1 MSTETETVAARRANF
16 RADAEKW
23 LALNVPDEWR
33 KNRGALDEEQ
43 ETRIRW
49 EWDRQLHAGGFAG
62 LSLPVEYGGQG
73 LGLREEV
80 LFGEL
85 AARAQAPDSLGRIGK
100 ILTAPLL
107 IAHGTE
113 QQRATYLPAIL
124 SGEQVWCQGFSEPG
138 SGSDLASVAGFAQ
151 KVDGGYLVRGRK
163 TWTSYSRQAERCL
176 LLVRTDQDAP
186 RYKNLSLLLLDMKAP
201 GVSLSPIRQI
211 SGSAHFSETTF
222 DDVFVSDEDRVG
234 ADGNGWAMAMAILS
248 SERGA
253 VEAVTR
259 YVEIRADMT
268 LLRDCCARAG
278 EAVDRLQDLELRV
291 ELIRWQVSKAVA
303 REEDEER
310 MLGSVMV
317 LKVLWSELWQELT
330 SLAAKL
336 SCSEHR
342 DHWRYQYLES
352 RAATIYSGTS
362 EIQRNIVAER
372 VLGLPK

>member
-1 MSTETETVAARRANF
+1 MSTETEPVPARRANF
-16 RADAEKW
+16 RADAEQW

-33 KNRGALDEEQ
+33 ENRGALDEEH

-49 EWDRQLHAGGFAG
+49 DWDRQLHAGGFAG

-73 LGLREEV
+73 LGLHEEV
-80 LFGEL
+80 IFGEL
-85 AARAQAPDSLGRIGK
+85 AARAEAPDSLGRIGK

-113 QQRATYLPAIL
+113 EQKATYLPAIL

-138 SGSDLASVAGFAQ
+138 SGSDLASVECFAQ

-176 LLVRTDQDAP
+176 LLARTDQDAP

-201 GVSLSPIRQI
+201 GVTISPIMQI
-211 SGSAHFSETTF
+211 SGSMHFSETTF
-222 DDVFVSDEDRVG
+222 DDVFVADQDRVG
-234 ADGNGWAMAMAILS
+234 AEGDGWRMAMAVLS

-268 LLRDCCARAG
+268 LLRDCCAREG
-278 EAVDRLQDLELRV
+278 EAVDQLQDLELRV
-291 ELIRWQVSKAVA
+291 ELIRWQVSKALA
-303 REEDEER
+303 REDDEDR
-310 MLGSVMV
+310 MLRSVMV
-317 LKVLWSELWQELT
+317 LKVMWSELWQELT

-336 SCSEHR
+336 SCPNHR

-352 RAATIYSGTS
+352 RSATIYSGTS